1 MEIVP
6 NSNLQSKYNEFVFS
20 NGLLNKP
27 IEEFS
32 EKLKTI
38 FPEDKYSTFR
48 EQVVELFSLDQKIGN
63 IIDDNTTINKI
74 FLLEIKIIKMSII
87 KLMDDVDKNSEQAN
101 LLSEFLILVDKNLN
115 KLNKI
120 LESKSDNLYL
130 QGGALVTYSS
140 DLTATKNFIT
150 TKWIESV
157 DEIFESNNLEES
169 IINFIEQIFKL
180 NGFKLTD
187 QDKLNINQ
195 IIKSMCANLKIISRA
210 KNKLSEYNNKYTNLG
225 LSQSIKSI
233 ESIKKT
239 SIILLTKTFLDI
251 YLDNLLYVVEHKI
264 SSIEKILNG
273 GLKKINLKHLRYKIE
288 YLINKKI

>member
-180 NGFKLTD
+180 NGFKLTY

>member
-27 IEEFS
+27 IKEFS

-63 IIDDNTTINKI
+63 IIDNNTTINKI

-150 TKWIESV
+150 TKWIELV